1 MRSRHRR
8 LAAAAVAAGAML
20 ATAAPANAEVLVD
33 PFSFSGNAIVD
44 FHSGGDNVRVFYRCT
59 SRKGG
64 FIDMRNLDQNFRR
77 FARPRCDGAPRSVLM
92 RVLPQREMT
101 LHFTQGS
108 EAHGAIRIEGAPL
121 FPGLD

>member
-20 ATAAPANAEVLVD
+20 ATAAPAHAEVLVG
-33 PFSFSGNAIVD
+33 PIGFFGSNAVSFY
-44 FHSGGDNVRVFYRCT
+44 SGGDNVRVLYRCS

-64 FIDMRNLDQNFRR
+64 FLDMRNLDQNFRR
-77 FARPRCDGAPRSVLM
+77 FARPRCDGAPHSTLM
-92 RVLPQREMT
+92 RVLPYREMT

-108 EAHGAIRIEGAPL
+108 EARADVRIEGLAP
-121 FPGLD
+121 FPGG